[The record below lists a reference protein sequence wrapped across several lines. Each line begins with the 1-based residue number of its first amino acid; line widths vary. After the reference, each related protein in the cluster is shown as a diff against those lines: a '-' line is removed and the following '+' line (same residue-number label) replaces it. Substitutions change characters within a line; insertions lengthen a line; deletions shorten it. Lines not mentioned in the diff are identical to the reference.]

1 MLGRVN
7 ASYSEIAQ
15 VALTVRLE
23 HLFQL
28 GYRPGTNLI
37 VNIADTFDCWLGYQC
52 A

>member
-7 ASYSEIAQ
+7 TSNSEIAQ